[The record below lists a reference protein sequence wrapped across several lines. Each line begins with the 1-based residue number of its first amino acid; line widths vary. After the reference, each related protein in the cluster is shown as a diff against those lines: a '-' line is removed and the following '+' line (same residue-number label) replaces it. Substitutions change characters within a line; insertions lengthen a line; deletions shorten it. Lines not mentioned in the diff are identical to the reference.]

1 MSSESLVRI
10 CETARY
16 YLMGAGSFPNVKWPE
31 RGADYPPLFKA
42 EAANGP
48 ELYGQLPSAPAQA
61 CYGVTFIFACYHNQ
75 ED

>member
-10 CETARY
+10 CETTRY
-16 YLMGAGSFPNVKWPE
+16 YLMGTGSFPKVKWPGG
-31 RGADYPPLFKA
+31 GAHHPTPSSA
-42 EAANGP
+42 EAASGP
-48 ELYGQLPSAPAQA
+48 ELYDRLPSAPAQV

>member
-1 MSSESLVRI
+1 MSFKLLARI

-16 YLMGAGSFPNVKWPE
+16 YLMGTGSFSNVKWPG
-31 RGADYPPLFKA
+31 RVDDHPPPSSP

-48 ELYGQLPSAPAQA
+48 VLYGRNSSAPAQA
-61 CYGVTFIFACYHNQ
+61 CYGVTFVFACYHNQ